1 MELIILS
8 YNDEQKRDLKVE
20 SKYGKFNV
28 LWEGELPLLGEKIDV
43 ELDIDQHLIWN
54 KDIYLSMNDELQ
66 IKQSEE
72 ETIIQGKLEEVSDAG
87 FAVLRLGNSISTFIT
102 EGTAFPINS
111 NIQIKVVNVTAY
123 PIDY

>member
-28 LWEGELPLLGEKIDV
+28 LWEG

-87 FAVLRLGNSISTFIT
+87 FAVLRLGNSIITFIT